1 MSWYVDS
8 SAILKLIFT
17 EKETAALDKVMGN
30 QYVTSMISRVEV
42 NRSVNRINI
51 SLLNVASDVLNQFR
65 FSEVSVTILRIAE
78 HFGPQIT
85 LKSIDAIHM
94 ATVITLGENIE
105 GMITYDKQLAKN
117 AYNLGIKVLSPGA

>member
-51 SLLNVASDVLNQFR
+51 NLLNVASDVLNQFR
-65 FSEVSVTILRIAE
+65 FS
-78 HFGPQIT
+78 
-85 LKSIDAIHM
+85 
-94 ATVITLGENIE
+94 
-105 GMITYDKQLAKN
+105 
-117 AYNLGIKVLSPGA
+117 

>member
-1 MSWYVDS
+1 
-8 SAILKLIFT
+8 
-17 EKETAALDKVMGN
+17 
-30 QYVTSMISRVEV
+30 MISRVEV

-51 SLLNVASDVLNQFR
+51 NLLNVASDVLNQFR

-78 HFGPQIT
+78 HFGPQKT
-85 LKSIDAIHM
+85 LKSLDAIHM

>member
-1 MSWYVDS
+1 
-8 SAILKLIFT
+8 
-17 EKETAALDKVMGN
+17 
-30 QYVTSMISRVEV
+30 MISRVEV

-51 SLLNVASDVLNQFR
+51 SLLNVAYDVLNQFR

-78 HFGPQIT
+78 HFGPQFT
-85 LKSIDAIHM
+85 LKSLDAIHM

>member
-1 MSWYVDS
+1 
-8 SAILKLIFT
+8 
-17 EKETAALDKVMGN
+17 MGN

-51 SLLNVASDVLNQFR
+51 SLLDVASDVLNQFR

-85 LKSIDAIHM
+85 LKSLDAIHM
-94 ATVITLGENIE
+94 ATVITLGENVYGESTSVGQPQHRFLPHIQSRVSLKLLQRAQKLLE
-105 GMITYDKQLAKN
+105 KH
-117 AYNLGIKVLSPGA
+117 IKYQHQAFTFQPL